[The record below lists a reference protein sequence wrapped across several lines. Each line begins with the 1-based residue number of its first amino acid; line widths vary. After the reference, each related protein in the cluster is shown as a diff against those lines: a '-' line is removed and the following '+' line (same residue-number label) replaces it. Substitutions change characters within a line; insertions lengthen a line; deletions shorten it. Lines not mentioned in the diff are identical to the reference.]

1 MEFIPKLIWK
11 EAYNYYSDKSADELK
26 TDIQQL
32 LDKTRGWDFSVN
44 LTGKFT
50 SEFEFK
56 MTPKWQFA
64 IIRGFEQKTSYL
76 EGQIF
81 VDEFKRTRVT
91 FSVRPNSTLLIFLFT
106 FPMIG
111 IFALTTG
118 NMKGDQEEAKMVG
131 LAFIFVVPV
140 VMLLL
145 GYFAKQ
151 DIKNCF
157 VKTFDLKSIEKEYS

>member
-1 MEFIPKLIWK
+1 MEFIPKQIWK
-11 EAYNYYSDKSADELK
+11 EEYDYYSDKSVDELK

-50 SEFEFK
+50 SEFEFE

-64 IIRGFEQKTSYL
+64 IIRGFEQKISYL

-91 FSVRPNSTLLIFLFT
+91 FNVRPNSTLLIFLFA

-118 NMKGDQEEAKMVG
+118 NMKGDKDDAKIAG
-131 LAFIFVVPV
+131 LAFTFVVPA

-157 VKTFDLKSIEKEYS
+157 VKAFDLKPVVIL